1 MVTRLPFTATT
12 ASGERFQISFPLHA
26 HTDSPVRVSQILA
39 AVLKAIDREV
49 TVSPGTANGD
59 ILQAVAMAL
68 AIRAAMIE
76 APKAMTDGLAR
87 DVVNTSLSAMDDAER
102 AYVHVGH
109 G

>member
-1 MVTRLPFTATT
+1 MPTRLPFSATT
-12 ASGERFQISFPLHA
+12 ASGERFEISFPLHE
-26 HTDSPVRVSQILA
+26 HTASPVRVAQVVS
-39 AVLKAIDREV
+39 AVLEAIDREV

-76 APKAMTDGLAR
+76 APKEMTDRLAL
-87 DVVNTSLSAMDDAER
+87 DVLKTSLGAMDDAQR

-109 G
+109 A